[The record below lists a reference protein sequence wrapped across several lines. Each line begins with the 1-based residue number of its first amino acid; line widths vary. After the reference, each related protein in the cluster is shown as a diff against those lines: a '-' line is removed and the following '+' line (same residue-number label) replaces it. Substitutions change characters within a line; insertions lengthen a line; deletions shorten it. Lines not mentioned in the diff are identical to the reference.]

1 MSSLQKLID
10 QRRAAQPATA
20 QLCHAV
26 HAQANALTVVTS
38 SDEKWVFPWHHLTSA
53 HFRRAEGRE
62 QIVLTFSSHVV
73 TLQGHNLAALLDL
86 VANVQLATL
95 RTAPGKFAKGADD
108 QPFVETLQ
116 VAAHPDAADAV
127 SSATAG

>member
-10 QRRAAQPATA
+10 QRRAVQPVTA

-26 HAQANALTVVTS
+26 HAQAHALTIVTS
-38 SDEKWVFPWHHLTSA
+38 ADEKWVFPWHHLASA
-53 HFRRAEGRE
+53 HFARTEGCER
-62 QIVLTFSSHVV
+62 ITLTFSSHVV

-95 RTAPGKFAKGADD
+95 RPAPGKFAKGADD
-108 QPFVETLQ
+108 QPFVEALH
-116 VAAHPDAADAV
+116 VADYRDAT
-127 SSATAG
+127 SSA

>member
-10 QRRAAQPATA
+10 QRRAAQPVTA

-26 HAQANALTVVTS
+26 HAQANGLTVVTS
-38 SDEKWVFPWHHLTSA
+38 ADEKWVFPWHHLASA
-53 HFRRAEGRE
+53 HFARTDARE
-62 QIVLTFSSHVV
+62 LITLTFSSHVV

-108 QPFVETLQ
+108 QPFVETLH
-116 VAAHPDAADAV
+116 VAGHPEA
-127 SSATAG
+127 SSAPSA

>member
-10 QRRAAQPATA
+10 RRRAAQPVTA

-26 HAQANALTVVTS
+26 HAQAHALTVVS
-38 SDEKWVFPWHHLTSA
+38 SADEKWVFPWHHLASA
-53 HFRRAEGRE
+53 HFARTDGRE

-95 RTAPGKFAKGADD
+95 RPAPGKFAKGADD
-108 QPFVETLQ
+108 QPFVETLHVTGQ
-116 VAAHPDAADAV
+116 PDIDST
-127 SSATAG
+127 SSV